1 VGTVTALFVLIISK
15 GLLIQRKRPVT
26 GKSGMIGAVG
36 NAHGNISPS
45 GKVAVKG
52 EYWDAISIEGPIH
65 AGDQVVVERV
75 EGRKLLVRRK

>member
-1 VGTVTALFVLIISK
+1 VTALFVLIISK

-36 NAHGNISPS
+36 NARGNISPS
-45 GKVAVKG
+45 GKVVVKG
-52 EYWDAISIEGPIH
+52 EYWDAASIQGPIH

-75 EGRKLLVRRK
+75 EGLKLLVRRK

>member
-1 VGTVTALFVLIISK
+1 
-15 GLLIQRKRPVT
+15 
-26 GKSGMIGAVG
+26 MIGAVG

-65 AGDQVVVERV
+65 AGDQVVVERI